1 MLRARLLAAPV
12 ASALRTRVPTAGLLV
27 ARRPAAAQLLR
38 PRYLST
44 TGKQKPPSGSSGS
57 GSGGGSSGGGQALGS
72 IWSNPMATPKGEA
85 LMKYGTDLT
94 AQARAGKLDPVLGR
108 EEEIRRTIQVLS
120 RRRKNNPVLI
130 GEPGVGKT
138 AVVEGLAQRISDGEV
153 PESMRGRRVVSL
165 DVGAL
170 VAGAKYRGEFE
181 ERLKAVLKD
190 VSEAEGEVI
199 LFIDELHT
207 VVGAGAAEGAA
218 EALQPAKRRVAGPE
232 TPRTPG
238 CVTVHP
244 SLRPTAPQVR
254 WTPPT
259 CSSRSWRGESSP
271 ASGPLPPPSIA
282 SSRRTSLW
290 RAAWLHPLCGLP
302 HP

>member
-1 MLRARLLAAPV
+1 MSTDSSSLILRDSAHVQNSHVLASRALAISLWTPRAKRTGEMLRARLLAAPV
-12 ASALRTRVPTAGLLV
+12 ASALRTRVPTTGLLV
-27 ARRPAAAQLLR
+27 ARRPAAAQLPR

-57 GSGGGSSGGGQALGS
+57 SSGGGGGSSGGGQALGS

-218 EALQPAKRRVAGPE
+218 EALQPAKRRVAKRRVAGPE
-232 TPRTPG
+232 TPRTP
-238 CVTVHP
+238 
-244 SLRPTAPQVR
+244 A
-254 WTPPT
+254 
-259 CSSRSWRGESSP
+259 
-271 ASGPLPPPSIA
+271 
-282 SSRRTSLW
+282 
-290 RAAWLHPLCGLP
+290 
-302 HP
+302 